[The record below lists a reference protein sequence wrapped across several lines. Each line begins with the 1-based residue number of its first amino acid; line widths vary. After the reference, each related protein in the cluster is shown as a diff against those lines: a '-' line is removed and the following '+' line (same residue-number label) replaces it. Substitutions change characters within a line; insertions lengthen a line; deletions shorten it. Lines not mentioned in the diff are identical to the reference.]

1 MAKNI
6 KFQYNEKSTT
16 KSISTVE
23 GSKIDI
29 EEKERLLIF
38 EADSVIAKSSYIE
51 TIITNMI
58 RSLIKVVLEFLM

>member
-38 EADSVIAKSSYIE
+38 EADSVVARSSFAE
-51 TIITNMI
+51 TINMI
-58 RSLIKVVLEFLM
+58 RLLIKIVKKFLM